1 MAARGFKTE
10 GKPHQRYA
18 KIPITGFTLR
28 GEFERESDKPGVAA
42 E

>member
-1 MAARGFKTE
+1 VD

-18 KIPITGFTLR
+18 KIPITGFSLR
-28 GEFERESDKPGVAA
+28 GEFARETDRPDIAA